1 MSILKDFI
9 QEAIK
14 TSVFNIGNYFNIGDE
29 ILFGK
34 WKNKR
39 GLIIDLF
46 LDPNGIPIVTIE
58 PIPKGRKK
66 NVVMGLF
73 KIRKKVNVVP

>member
-1 MSILKDFI
+1 MSILKEFI

-14 TSVFNIGNYFNIGDE
+14 TTVLDIGNYFNIGDE

-46 LDPNGIPIVTIE
+46 LDPRGIPTVIIE
-58 PIPKGRKK
+58 PISKGRKK
-66 NVVMGLF
+66 NVIMGLF
-73 KIRKKVNVVP
+73 KIRKKVDD